1 MKSTLA
7 PARILAATL
16 VLGSMACQKN
26 NAHDPEAQVPE
37 TTTGASATETTATT
51 AKRPLMCEDP
61 LEIVLPT
68 PKDGGPTATFEVDP
82 GGQIEPSLG
91 CQSILFEGS
100 EQEAKLSQGNET
112 FTIAAHDTELQRIK
126 VGHTTVLVHIPPG
139 THVKIG
145 SHPCFSWQFLSPDL
159 SVEGAKAP
167 DATCISEEEDATC
180 PEGMT
185 KTRTRLAVDP
195 LCENPEE
202 PQMRCVKPT
211 LVSLLPPS
219 AWTNALGQCY
229 GSMFLFKVLHS
240 DSIAGRCA
248 DEYTAHLIKVHCWI
262 SVSVLRTEQ
271 FPVRGLSEYS
281 ILTFSELA
289 REHQGHHQ
297 PTNQPPSERA
307 RARTFSEAVP
317 EGIQRGLEGGSERV
331 RRVSGGRLRKT

>member
-7 PARILAATL
+7 PAGILAATL

-26 NAHDPEAQVPE
+26 SAHDPEVQVPE

-112 FTIAAHDTELQRIK
+112 FTIAAHDTDLQRIK

-195 LCENPEE
+195 LCEDPEE

-219 AWTNALGQCY
+219 AWTKPVTYAEVGAVDKNEPSLPGPLEPPLEVLPASCG
-229 GSMFLFKVLHS
+229 FL
-240 DSIAGRCA
+240 R
-248 DEYTAHLIKVHCWI
+248 
-262 SVSVLRTEQ
+262 VST
-271 FPVRGLSEYS
+271 G
-281 ILTFSELA
+281 A
-289 REHQGHHQ
+289 
-297 PTNQPPSERA
+297 
-307 RARTFSEAVP
+307 
-317 EGIQRGLEGGSERV
+317 ERV
-331 RRVSGGRLRKT
+331 FLAVGFGQEWKLRVDPGGKLSGTVSKP